1 MIDLLH
7 RCKAWL
13 ARRLGA
19 IKPVASRAVLAGTV
33 GQNDRQ
39 DDPKAA
45 QHLVPYDENLLE
57 RSRTQ
62 WQFGDWER
70 LAATGMPPPAL
81 AGARMG
87 IATYTVEPLQS

>member
-1 MIDLLH
+1 MFE
-7 RCKAWL
+7 RFKAWL
-13 ARRLGA
+13 IGHLTATKSVAAPVHPTGA
-19 IKPVASRAVLAGTV
+19 TGQV
-33 GQNDRQ
+33 GHKDVQN
-39 DDPKAA
+39 
-45 QHLVPYDENLLE
+45 LVPYAKNQLE

-62 WQFGDWER
+62 WQFCDWER